1 MALFVDRFVV
11 SFVLLVVVV
20 SFVPLVWHVV
30 VLMGEIQSPNG
41 IVCVDP
47 CFIGLQ
53 RSRSTRSEIGE

>member
-11 SFVLLVVVV
+11 SFVLLVVAV

-30 VLMGEIQSPNG
+30 VLMGEIQCPNG

-47 CFIGLQ
+47 YFIGLQ